1 MEDEIVK
8 RLEVVCGALA
18 LPLAAAAVRGT
29 FSHLLAPIGASE
41 PVVPAGPAPSPT
53 PATHTRTCSP
63 YNFISIYLL
72 FTIFISDI

>member
-29 FSHLLAPIGASE
+29 FAHLLAPIGASE
-41 PVVPAGPAPSPT
+41 TVPPAGPAPAPS
-53 PATHTRTCSP
+53 PATHTRTFS
-63 YNFISIYLL
+63 LL
-72 FTIFISDI
+72 I